1 MYQTWSEN
9 SKVQQPST
17 AAASQARRQ
26 NGKQGNIPNLASQY
40 HTELEY
46 IALSGSI

>member
-1 MYQTWSEN
+1 MYQTSSEN

-17 AAASQARRQ
+17 TAASRAGRQ
-26 NGKQGNIPNLASQY
+26 NGKLGNIPNLTSQY

-46 IALSGSI
+46 IALSSSI